1 MTNDYKKYCLTL
13 LFLIFIQLADKI
25 VAQQLNLPLNNELN
39 YRIEKEFYA
48 NPDFFSDIKP
58 FRLQKQQFDSLSNR
72 LLIEQK
78 NKAID
83 KLLNKPIIP
92 VHKKSFLLDINPLIT
107 VLPRYSN
114 NTGNLLVNYQFGIG
128 ANAYI
133 GKQLTVNFTGF
144 YGLKSFDNYWRNYVD
159 SLEIIPHFGTYSY
172 RKNNTY
178 QYWSFTGYISYQ
190 PWKYFNFET
199 GKGKTFLGEGYR
211 SLFISDNSN
220 SNIYFK
226 TSVAIW
232 KFRYIWLIN
241 GLKDENTNTPGTLK
255 NKVQFSHYL
264 SWNATKWLNF
274 NFFESIISNPVD
286 SVGVSYFNINYL
298 NPVIFYRP
306 VEFAGGSAD
315 NALMGLGINL
325 KLWKK
330 YRFYSQFLIDEFVIS
345 EIKAG
350 NGWWGNKF
358 GIQSG
363 LKIYDALGLK
373 NLMILAELNIIRP
386 YTYSYVNTIQ
396 NYGNF
401 KQAIAHPGGANL
413 KEFVFLAHYHKKRFS
428 AQIKTIYQT
437 SGLDTNTISYGKNIY
452 KPNTF
457 RPADYSHTIT
467 QGLKTKF
474 LFSELKT
481 SWFIN
486 PKNNT
491 QFLIVLSSYNINN
504 TQLKINDVSISFGI
518 KTLIFNESL
527 DYLY

>member
-1 MTNDYKKYCLTL
+1 M
-13 LFLIFIQLADKI
+13 
-25 VAQQLNLPLNNELN
+25 AQQLNIPLQNELN
-39 YRIEKEFYA
+39 YRIEKNLYTYQ
-48 NPDFFSDIKP
+48 DFFSDIKP
-58 FRLQKQQFDSLSNR
+58 FRQQKQFVDSLSNSYF
-72 LLIEQK
+72 INTK
-78 NKAID
+78 NSAID
-83 KLLNKPIIP
+83 KLLNKSITL
-92 VHKKSFLLDINPLIT
+92 VNRKKVSLDINPVISFF
-107 VLPRYSN
+107 PKYSN
-114 NTGNLLVNYQFGIG
+114 HTGKLLTNTQLGIG

-133 GKQLTVNFTGF
+133 GNQLSINFTGF
-144 YGLKSFDNYWRNYVD
+144 YGIKSFDNYWQTYVD
-159 SLEIIPHFGTYSY
+159 SLEIIPHFGSY
-172 RKNNTY
+172 HLKKENTY
-178 QYWSFTGYISYQ
+178 QYWSLTGYISYQ

-199 GKGKTFLGEGYR
+199 GTGKTFLGEGYR

-220 SNIYFK
+220 SNMYFK

-232 KFRYIWLIN
+232 KFRYIWLIS
-241 GLKDENTNTPGTLK
+241 GLKDEDTNAPGTLK

-264 SWNATKWLNF
+264 SWNAAKWLNI

-286 SVGVSYFNINYL
+286 SVGITYFNINYL

-306 VEFAGGSAD
+306 VEFASGSAD
-315 NALMGLGINL
+315 NALMGLGVNL

-401 KQAIAHPGGANL
+401 KQAIAHPAGANL
-413 KEFVFLAHYHKKRFS
+413 KEFVFLAHYHKNRFS
-428 AQIKTIYQT
+428 AQIKTIYQI
-437 SGLDTNTISYGKNIY
+437 SGLDTSAVSYGKNIY

-457 RPADYSHTIT
+457 RPTDYSHTIT

-486 PKNNT
+486 PKSNT
-491 QFLIVLSSYNINN
+491 QFQLILSSYKKSNI
-504 TQLKINDVSISFGI
+504 QFSINDFSISFGI
-518 KTLIFNESL
+518 KTLIFNENL